1 MRHGIAVDCFFAG
14 LPRRIHPST
23 GPAKSASVILECENF
38 RARRREKWDGV
49 RTSGWVYV
57 VPTAPSSEEVMAL
70 QDVRQV
76 EDAAAWNVLDFLYS

>member
-1 MRHGIAVDCFFAG
+1 MASQLILSLQVSPEGFTHPQG
-14 LPRRIHPST
+14 LQKVQVWFLNAKISELEGAKNGT
-23 GPAKSASVILECENF
+23 GA
-38 RARRREKWDGV
+38 